1 MTKATQPAA
10 LAAPVWTVIKSAKAP
25 KMSSRANGLL
35 HYEVGKNDEG
45 RYALRI
51 TANDTGGLFSK
62 HWLSLDDILALLDL
76 LKDAPFK
83 SVALKALFVRGSA
96 NNHGFLAAVLRAEK
110 LLLAAEPNSPFH
122 RIGLSLSDWLTQL
135 GEPASMDKPT
145 RKGKA
150 KGQKG
155 QETRT
160 VPQVTNHAMSPR
172 FWKQPMTRPV
182 CQTRWMRPGPIL
194 KPKPVTLRPVRRLT
208 NESP

>member
-1 MTKATQPAA
+1 MAKATQPAA
-10 LAAPVWTVIKSAKAP
+10 STAPVWTVIKSAKAP
-25 KMSSRANGLL
+25 KISARASGLL

-62 HWLSLDDILALLDL
+62 HWLSLDDILALLDI

-96 NNHGFLAAVLRAEK
+96 NNHGFLAAILRSEK
-110 LLLAAEPNSPFH
+110 LLVAAEPNSPFH
-122 RIGLSLSDWLTQL
+122 RVGLSLSDWSTQL
-135 GEPASMDKPT
+135 DEPTNMDKQA

-155 QETRT
+155 QDDTTDEITIEKGNEPQFLETANDQAGLSDKMDET
-160 VPQVTNHAMSPR
+160 GGEVETADPAASEEAQ
-172 FWKQPMTRPV
+172 Q
-182 CQTRWMRPGPIL
+182 
-194 KPKPVTLRPVRRLT
+194 
-208 NESP
+208 

>member
-1 MTKATQPAA
+1 MAKATQPAA
-10 LAAPVWTVIKSAKAP
+10 SAAPVWTVIKSAKAP
-25 KMSSRANGLL
+25 KISARASGLL

-62 HWLSLDDILALLDL
+62 HWLSLDDILALLDI

-96 NNHGFLAAVLRAEK
+96 NNHGFLAAILRAEK
-110 LLLAAEPNSPFH
+110 LLVAAEPNSPFH
-122 RIGLSLSDWLTQL
+122 RAGLSLSDWSTQL
-135 GEPASMDKPT
+135 DEPANMDKQA

-155 QETRT
+155 QDDTTDEITIEKGNEPQFLETANDQAGLSDKMDET
-160 VPQVTNHAMSPR
+160 GGEVETADPAAS
-172 FWKQPMTRPV
+172 
-182 CQTRWMRPGPIL
+182 
-194 KPKPVTLRPVRRLT
+194 
-208 NESP
+208 EE

>member
-1 MTKATQPAA
+1 MAKATQPAA
-10 LAAPVWTVIKSAKAP
+10 SAAPVWTVIKSAKAP

-62 HWLSLDDILALLDL
+62 HWLSLDDILALLDI

-96 NNHGFLAAVLRAEK
+96 NNHGFLAAILRAEK
-110 LLLAAEPNSPFH
+110 LLVAAEPNSPFH
-122 RIGLSLSDWLTQL
+122 RAGLSLSDWSTQL
-135 GEPASMDKPT
+135 DEPANMDKQA

-155 QETRT
+155 QDDTTDEITIEKGNEPQFLETANDQAGLSDKMDET
-160 VPQVTNHAMSPR
+160 GGEVETADPAASEETQ
-172 FWKQPMTRPV
+172 Q
-182 CQTRWMRPGPIL
+182 
-194 KPKPVTLRPVRRLT
+194 
-208 NESP
+208 

>member
-10 LAAPVWTVIKSAKAP
+10 AAAPVWTVIKSAKAP

-35 HYEVGKNDEG
+35 HYEVGKNEEG
-45 RYALRI
+45 CYALRI

-62 HWLSLDDILALLDL
+62 HWISLDDILALLDL

-135 GEPASMDKPT
+135 GEPAAIDKPT

-155 QETRT
+155 QETRI
-160 VPQVTNHAMSPR
+160 VPQVTNHAMRPH

-182 CQTRWMRPGPIL
+182 CQTRWMRPGLIL
-194 KPKPVTLRPVRRLT
+194 KPKPVTRRPVRRLT

>member
-25 KMSSRANGLL
+25 KMSARANGLL

-62 HWLSLDDILALLDL
+62 HWLSLDDILALLDI

-83 SVALKALFVRGSA
+83 SVALRALFVRGSA
-96 NNHGFLAAVLRAEK
+96 NNHGFLAAILRAEK
-110 LLLAAEPNSPFH
+110 LLVAAEPNSPFH
-122 RIGLSLSDWLTQL
+122 RVGLSLSDWSTQL
-135 GEPASMDKPT
+135 DEPANMDKQA

-155 QETRT
+155 QDDTTDEKTIEEGNEPLFLETANDQAGLSDKMDETGGEVET
-160 VPQVTNHAMSPR
+160 VDPAASEEAQ
-172 FWKQPMTRPV
+172 Q
-182 CQTRWMRPGPIL
+182 
-194 KPKPVTLRPVRRLT
+194 
-208 NESP
+208 